1 MRRIATRSVLRKQN
15 RLTRAQARP
24 KKKGLTV
31 WNYYTHAT
39 RTAWHMGCNALRV
52 VPGRKAKKQKT
63 IRRSL

>member
-1 MRRIATRSVLRKQN
+1 MRRIATWSVPRKQN

-31 WNYYTHAT
+31 WNYYTHET

-52 VPGRKAKKQKT
+52 VQAARPEN
-63 IRRSL
+63 RRR